1 MLDYSACTTSSTST
15 TRRLAP
21 QAQLLSRERLVE
33 LVKLVKLVE
42 LVVLVVLVELAE
54 LEEQSKNKK
63 SLT

>member
-1 MLDYSACTTSSTST
+1 MLDYSACTTSSTSAA
-15 TRRLAP
+15 RRLAP
-21 QAQLLSRERLVE
+21 QAQLLPRERLVE

-42 LVVLVVLVELAE
+42 LVVLVELAE